1 MYYVLIV
8 GYYICAILMLLIAL
22 VFSPI
27 IVFLVGLDVL
37 FDTRLIPW
45 LTENNNR
52 IFEEEIKKHTKNIS
66 EALNDLEAEDTQH
79 VTLYIAEQLKIIDN
93 LASGI
98 LEDEAEAK

>member
-1 MYYVLIV
+1 MYYVLIT

-22 VFSPI
+22 MLSPI

-45 LTENNNR
+45 LTENSNR
-52 IFEEEIKKHTKNIS
+52 IFEEEIKKRTKNIS

-79 VTLYIAEQLKIIDN
+79 VTLYIVEQLRSIDN